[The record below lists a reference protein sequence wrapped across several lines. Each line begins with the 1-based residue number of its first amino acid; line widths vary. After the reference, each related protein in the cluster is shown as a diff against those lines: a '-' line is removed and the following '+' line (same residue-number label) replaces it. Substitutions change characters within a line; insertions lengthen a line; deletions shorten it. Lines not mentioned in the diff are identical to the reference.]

1 MFRSRDGLTDNV
13 LGQEGLW
20 IFLEMMFLFISN
32 FKFLLAIML
41 LNPNFVIRI
50 AISNYALNLIY
61 VN

>member
-13 LGQEGLW
+13 LGQESLW

>member
-1 MFRSRDGLTDNV
+1 MFRSRDVLTDNV

>member
-13 LGQEGLW
+13 LGEESLW

>member
-1 MFRSRDGLTDNV
+1 MSRSRDGLTDNV
-13 LGQEGLW
+13 LGQESLW

>member
-41 LNPNFVIRI
+41 LNPNFVIRM

>member
-13 LGQEGLW
+13 LGEEGLW

>member
-1 MFRSRDGLTDNV
+1 MSRSRDGLTDNV

>member
-50 AISNYALNLIY
+50 AISNYVLNLIY